1 KMSAATPR
9 KKSLK
14 RKLLHEDSH
23 EICGYVVFVGP
34 IKNRNNGNKSP
45 YFEMYISC
53 EFHEVRIV
61 SFVIDDQP
69 TLSINV
75 NKGYSFLDLEKEN
88 DGAYKYHCWSTF
100 FQKTPQFD
108 LTRFT
113 QEPLSI
119 NEALQLALYSRVC
132 LNVQVKKLCK
142 QGTSLEGLNF
152 KVVDIVDNSIEVGRE
167 LTVYGDLTRQLEV
180 GRNYQINYIT
190 LTRYSGIK
198 VFKTSERS
206 EIVQISQ
213 DVIVLRPNQTDSIS
227 GIVNGVSMS
236 SLDPRYQCSHCND
249 GVIVDGSVAMCNKCD
264 KMQSVTSLIKNT

>member
-1 KMSAATPR
+1 MMEPTSTT
-9 KKSLK
+9 
-14 RKLLHEDSH
+14 
-23 EICGYVVFVGP
+23 VG
-34 IKNRNNGNKSP
+34 R
-45 YFEMYISC
+45 
-53 EFHEVRIV
+53 H
-61 SFVIDDQP
+61 SF
-69 TLSINV
+69 
-75 NKGYSFLDLEKEN
+75 K
-88 DGAYKYHCWSTF
+88 
-100 FQKTPQFD
+100 KTPQFD

-264 KMQSVTSLIKNT
+264 KMQSVTSLIKKHLIQFTLTDSVNNSRNLLCDSEIVSNFINMSLENKMQAVKMFLNTSLTATFEVENGHVLKLQPIEEDDMSIFDD